1 MTMKTR
7 LPSEKKQSAFSLI
20 ELLVV
25 IAIIGI
31 IGTFAVPAVGNLLKG
46 SAMTQAANLIS
57 DNTASARQYALTK
70 NRTVEVR
77 FYSFADPELPGESIK
92 DQSTWRFRALQ
103 YFEIGEGGVPN
114 PVGKVARFPDTVIM
128 NSDSTLSSIFGVLTP
143 TTPKSNN
150 NDPELPRGVKL
161 DYRYV
166 SFRFQPDGSTSLS
179 QDGPTTAG
187 ANNQWYITVHL
198 LNDLPKATAG
208 KPPPNFFTW
217 MIDPVSGSTKL
228 LRPGAK

>member
-1 MTMKTR
+1 MTMRTR

-31 IGTFAVPAVGNLLKG
+31 IGAFAVPAVGNLLKG
-46 SAMTQAANLIS
+46 SAMTQAANLIN

-77 FYSFADPELPGESIK
+77 FYSFIDPEQPGE
-92 DQSTWRFRALQ
+92 TTPYFRALQ

-114 PVGKVARFPDTVIM
+114 PIGKVARFPDTVIM
-128 NSDSTLSSIFGVLTP
+128 NSAAALSSVFGVLPP
-143 TTPKSNN
+143 TTPTKNN
-150 NDPELPRGVKL
+150 NDLELPRGVKL
-161 DYRYV
+161 NYSYV

-187 ANNQWYITVHL
+187 ANNQWYITAHL
-198 LNDLPKATAG
+198 LNDLPKATTAT
-208 KPPPNFFTW
+208 PPPNFFTW